1 MRFSERLF
9 LMFATLLV
17 LTGSAPGL
25 ALENGTAAQ
34 GEVVV
39 FAAAST
45 TNAVTEIADLF
56 AARGLGRITTSF
68 ASSSTLAKQIASGA
82 PANVYL
88 SANEKW
94 MDFLEEKGAIE
105 EASRFDL
112 LGNRLVLIAPV
123 QSPIQTVDVRRGLDL
138 AALLGKDGRLSTG
151 DPEHV
156 PVGIYARQAM
166 ESLGL
171 WDQVKDRLAPMK
183 DVRAAL
189 VLVERAEAPL
199 GVVYATDA
207 AITKKVRIVGAFP
220 LESHPPI
227 VYPVAAVAGQK
238 TDAAARFLD
247 FLKTPEARTV
257 FEKYGFEA
265 RSCSSG
271 I

>member
-17 LTGSAPGL
+17 LTGSGPGL
-25 ALENGTAAQ
+25 ALENGTAQ

-45 TNAVTEIADLF
+45 TNAVTEIAYLF

-123 QSPIQTVDVRRGLDL
+123 QSPIRTVDVKKGLDL
-138 AALLGKDGRLSTG
+138 ATLLGRDGRLSTG

-156 PVGIYARQAM
+156 PVGIYAKQAM

-207 AITKKVRIVGAFP
+207 AISKKVRIVGAFP

-247 FLKTPEARTV
+247 FLETPEARTV
-257 FEKYGFEA
+257 FEKYGFEV